1 MVGEKKRGAKKVGV
15 GVGGCFAAD
24 AQSNAKEREPEWVG
38 SQRRAPM
45 HRLKPPDEAWRHAD
59 RLISVQT
66 QAGDFER
73 TESDVKSAAH
83 GRD

>member
-45 HRLKPPDEAWRHAD
+45 HRLKATGRGVAPCGPAD
-59 RLISVQT
+59 FGADAGRRL
-66 QAGDFER
+66 
-73 TESDVKSAAH
+73 
-83 GRD
+83 